1 VAEHDRGWGVGA
13 RLRASSD
20 ADGEN
25 FVEGIV
31 TAYSGTTLELAVDL
45 TGGAGTHAD
54 WTINIAG
61 LSGQTLLYGSGA
73 PASGLGS
80 AGDHY
85 IDTLNLDIY
94 GPKTAGAWGSATP
107 IITATFLQ
115 NIDGGDAGSA
125 YGGTTPIDGGDATPS

>member
-1 VAEHDRGWGVGA
+1 AEDDRGWGGGA
-13 RLRASSD
+13 RLRASSGP
-20 ADGEN
+20 DGEHV
-25 FVEGIV
+25 VEGIV
-31 TAYSGTTLELAVDL
+31 TAYSGTALTLAVDL
-45 TGGAGTHAD
+45 TGSAGTHSD

-61 LSGQTLLYGSGA
+61 LAGQTLLHGSCA
-73 PASGLGS
+73 PASGPVR
-80 AGDHY
+80 AGDHS
-85 IDTLNLDIY
+85 IGTLNLDIY